1 MSDDVI
7 KNPVPKNFQKR
18 VEQIAPVKNGII
30 GTDKLVP
37 QQKKP
42 SIKVDRVKKDYDK
55 VALFSTRN
63 VSWEGVGSVKKG
75 YNIVSRES
83 AEKWLSRNH
92 IREAAPEELAEEFGL

>member
-1 MSDDVI
+1 MSDNVI

-37 QQKKP
+37 QPKKP
-42 SIKVDRVKKDYDK
+42 TIKIERTKESYDK
-55 VALFSTRN
+55 VALFSTKN

-92 IREAAPEELAEEFGL
+92 IREATPKELAEEFGL